1 MVRISGLPHLMVI
14 LDEPKIECTHKAN
27 ERHWLYGQFSPL
39 LLQYLLPS
47 HAIRRN
53 NDPYKPYMLQPSST
67 KHRAYFMGF
76 CPLAC
81 ALCRLSSC
89 FSFLF
94 SAFAVIPVSFLNG
107 LNMYPPTLQSRLMG
121 IFTLPVLIRFRA
133 LIPK

>member
-1 MVRISGLPHLMVI
+1 MVI
-14 LDEPKIECTHKAN
+14 LDEPKIDAPIKQTN
-27 ERHWLYGQFSPL
+27 GIGYMGNSRLY
-39 LLQYLLPS
+39 LLQYFLPS
-47 HAIRRN
+47 HAIKRN
-53 NDPYKPYMLQPSST
+53 NDPYKQYLLQRSST

-107 LNMYPPTLQSRLMG
+107 LNMYPPTLQSRLIG
-121 IFTLPVLIRFRA
+121 IFTLPVLIRFHA